1 MKSETRENKFVYP
14 FKLADLNMRYITEG
28 KNIIRSEQLL
38 KDSKFFPI
46 IKNINVAVNMT
57 TIIGTNIVDFDI
69 QLDKI
74 ELNAT
79 K

>member
-1 MKSETRENKFVYP
+1 
-14 FKLADLNMRYITEG
+14 MRYITEG

-57 TIIGTNIVDFDI
+57 TTIGTNIVDFDI

>member
-1 MKSETRENKFVYP
+1 
-14 FKLADLNMRYITEG
+14 MRYITEG
-28 KNIIRSEQLL
+28 KNIIKSEELL

-74 ELNAT
+74 
-79 K
+79 